1 MKYINKLSILMLFL
15 AALSSCSFNARQR
28 DIPLFRNT
36 PAYKLACAI
45 VNNDIENIKRISEAS
60 PELINFQEPKD
71 GVTPLMLAVGCR
83 KYEAVQALI
92 DAGADVNLATKD
104 GLTPL
109 ENAISF
115 GWYDNAP
122 TDCAPMVEL
131 LLKNGADPN
140 QPISTIVQTDS
151 SNIVL
156 PLYGTSPLMSANGP
170 FAQLPVVKALV
181 EYGADIDYR
190 LEDGTTA
197 AIEALLHKNIE
208 TAHYL
213 IVEKHAKVSEPY
225 FNSIILA
232 NIGIPNE
239 PHYPVDLLLNMF
251 FDLDSPEYKLKQ
263 DIIKEFE
270 KAGINY
276 QERKA
281 SINPNILSTIKK
293 LHPDD
298 WEDYLEK
305 Y

>member
-1 MKYINKLSILMLFL
+1 MLFFATIL
-15 AALSSCSFNARQR
+15 GCTSNARQR
-28 DIPLFRNT
+28 NIFRNT
-36 PAYKLACAI
+36 PAYELAQAI
-45 VNNDIENIKRISEAS
+45 VNNDTESIKRISEVS
-60 PELINFQEPKD
+60 PELINFQEPVD
-71 GVTPLMLAVGCR
+71 GTTPLMLAVGCR
-83 KYEAVQALI
+83 KYDAVQALI

-109 ENAISF
+109 ANAISF
-115 GWYDNAP
+115 GWYDNTP
-122 TDCAPMVEL
+122 TDCAPMVVL

-156 PLYGTSPLMSANGP
+156 PLYGTSPLMSANGAL
-170 FAQLPVVKALV
+170 AQLPVVKALV

-197 AIEALLHKNIE
+197 AIEALRYNNIE
-208 TAHYL
+208 TAHFL
-213 IVEKHAKVSEPY
+213 IVEKHAKVSDPY

-251 FDLDSPEYKLKQ
+251 FDLDSPKYKLKQ

-276 QERKA
+276 QERKTTL
-281 SINPNILSTIKK
+281 SPNILSTIKD